1 MQPPPAKKAKRRVSD
16 AHRQRVSV
24 SCDRCKTRKI
34 RCIRIPGNGDAC
46 AACAQLSLTCESTL
60 PRKQRLYATYDQ
72 LQLRY
77 RALDTL
83 IKRLY
88 PDENVETIDDIRNL
102 ARRCGVDMSAFDSDG
117 AGETELVLRS
127 HEGESSTST
136 STSTLQSQ
144 STEDANLFASVHR
157 LSIPEGALIP
167 APRGGYHYVGPAS
180 SYLFANTIRHLV
192 QKFATHT
199 PPFDRPGFRRQQRAY
214 EFTSANRTTALEAR
228 IPGHPV
234 MAAELEETSP
244 SLGETFNAAC
254 RSDSDT
260 ILSPQDRTTP
270 KSGLGSTSA
279 EFNDHLPPRRIADRL
294 VDAFFDRVHLNYH
307 LFDRST
313 FRVQYESLWS
323 TSRIPASGPAVPE
336 SGWTCVLYMVFVLGA
351 QSLERDNFQE
361 ASAIQRRYLT
371 IVVKEGL
378 QRVVL
383 TATLANVH
391 ALALLGLYQHNAGE
405 RNTAWMLVGHASRMA
420 IALGI
425 QRDGENANFDYI
437 TRNTRRTTWWTLN
450 LFEQN
455 LSFILGRPSATST
468 IDVSASFPDD
478 DFSNGG
484 DTPHGFLQYAV
495 RLGDISA
502 QIKRFIASIST
513 HFAAPDRLIETTNMA
528 NQLDQVLTR
537 WESSLPQHLQSS
549 APFAT
554 PRHRRSVQLLH
565 ATCSHL
571 RSVLGR
577 PYLLCRIDHQ
587 VDYRSH
593 SFLDPSQTLAPAI
606 NTLAHTSLV
615 GARRCMGVLAD
626 LADHGCLEGELW
638 YDYYYIHHASLILS
652 LPFLIDLNDPQHA
665 SDRAMI
671 STALNMAK
679 HSRLA
684 PTYRILINVSI
695 QFADI
700 VGIGPDDDPSRPP
713 SPRRPVGPAITDYH
727 QAATASEGRVNDL
740 MADWSS
746 GMQNTTPGK
755 DQSAVNNRGFPAST
769 NIGTST
775 VPNSML
781 PNLFSDH
788 HAASSTNHDS
798 RFVSNAS
805 ANSWS
810 LLPILNDVSETQP
823 FSLEQLLSTQTSS
836 LLPDKSYN
844 AEQQLDEVLFTDMFN
859 FGYEVPSIPA
869 QSRRQSGLPGI
880 DHGGLG
886 TSEPHSGGFGQDTSG
901 IGMSLGDLSWDF
913 FGSHGFGTNDT
924 GETRTDGPSGTD
936 ELELWR

>member
-1 MQPPPAKKAKRRVSD
+1 MQPPPAKKTKRRVSD
-16 AHRQRVSV
+16 AQRQRVSV

-34 RCIRIPGNGDAC
+34 RCIRIAGNGDAC
-46 AACAQLSLTCESTL
+46 AACAQLSLACESTL
-60 PRKQRLYATYDQ
+60 PRKQRVYATYDQ
-72 LQLRY
+72 LQTR
-77 RALDTL
+77 
-83 IKRLY
+83 Y
-88 PDENVETIDDIRNL
+88 PDDHVETTEDIRNL
-102 ARRCGVDMSAFDSDG
+102 AKRCGVDMSTFDLDET
-117 AGETELVLRS
+117 GEMEQVMRNQ
-127 HEGESSTST
+127 EGESSTST
-136 STSTLQSQ
+136 STVHSQ
-144 STEDANLFASVHR
+144 SAEDANLFASIHR
-157 LSIPEGALIP
+157 LCIPEGALIP

-192 QKFATHT
+192 KKLGTST
-199 PPFDRPGFRRQQRAY
+199 PPFDRPGYRRQQRAH
-214 EFTSANRTTALEAR
+214 EFTSAERTTALEAR

-244 SLGETFNAAC
+244 SVRETFNAAC
-254 RSDSDT
+254 RSDTDT
-260 ILSPQDRTTP
+260 IPSPQDRTTP
-270 KSGLGSTSA
+270 RSILGSASG
-279 EFNDHLPPRRIADRL
+279 ELRDLLPPRRLADRL
-294 VDAFFDRVHLNYH
+294 VDAFFDRVHLNFH

-323 TSRIPASGPAVPE
+323 TGRISGPGSTVPE

-351 QSLERDNFQE
+351 QSLERDNLQE
-361 ASAIQRRYLT
+361 ASAIQRQYLT
-371 IVVKEGL
+371 IVVREGL

-468 IDVSASFPDD
+468 IDVSALFPDD

-484 DTPHGFLQYAV
+484 DTPHGFLQQAV
-495 RLGDISA
+495 KLGDISA

-513 HFAAPDRLIETTNMA
+513 HFAAPYRLIETTDMA
-528 NQLDQVLTR
+528 NQLDQVLSR
-537 WESSLPQHLQSS
+537 WELSLPQHLQSS

-577 PYLLCRIDHQ
+577 PYLLCRINHQLDH
-587 VDYRSH
+587 RSAP
-593 SFLDPSQTLAPAI
+593 FDFGDPSQTLAPAI
-606 NTLAHTSLV
+606 EKLAQISLM
-615 GARRCMGVLAD
+615 GARRCMSVLAD

-652 LPFLIDLNDPQHA
+652 LPFLIDPHDSQHA

-671 STALNMAK
+671 STALNLAK

-684 PTYRILINVSI
+684 PTYRILVNVSI

-713 SPRRPVGPAITDYH
+713 SPRRPVGQTLTELN
-727 QAATASEGRVNDL
+727 QAARANNGRVNDNFS
-740 MADWSS
+740 DWDSELQHTILENNLNAV
-746 GMQNTTPGK
+746 GMGTGTISNPLLPGL
-755 DQSAVNNRGFPAST
+755 S
-769 NIGTST
+769 
-775 VPNSML
+775 
-781 PNLFSDH
+781 SDH
-788 HAASSTNHDS
+788 HATTISNNNSQ
-798 RFVSNAS
+798 FVSNPT

-810 LLPILNDVSETQP
+810 LLPILNDVSESQP
-823 FSLEQLLSTQTSS
+823 FSLEQLLSTHIPS
-836 LLPDKSYN
+836 LLPDNSYN

-859 FGYEVPSIPA
+859 FGYEVPTGSA
-869 QSRRQSGLPGI
+869 ESRRQSGLGPPGI
-880 DHGGLG
+880 GQSGLG
-886 TSEPHSGGFGQDTSG
+886 VSETQGEGSGRDTSG
-901 IGMSLGDLSWDF
+901 IGMNLGDFSWDF
-913 FGSHGFGTNDT
+913 FGGNNGFGTNETGDT
-924 GETRTDGPSGTD
+924 RLDGLDGT
-936 ELELWR
+936 EGLELWH